1 MPGLKGDTGPM
12 GFQGPQGDKGA
23 QGESGQQGP
32 QGPEGRK
39 GPPGNLLLT
48 YIHEIQSINV
58 DGFIKDHGD
67 LVERKVKEANLVYQE

>member
-1 MPGLKGDTGPM
+1 MWFKKGMPGLKGDTGPM

-58 DGFIKDHGD
+58 DGVLLRITGTWWS
-67 LVERKVKEANLVYQE
+67 ER